1 MSEAE
6 PRQSVWR
13 ARGRTRAVVLVLHG
27 GAEHGFGGVPPW
39 RLAYLRM
46 VPLARALHRAG
57 RDHGVEVRLLRNSR
71 YGWNGAAEHPIP
83 DARWALARVR
93 EEHPGVPVVLV
104 GHSMGG
110 RVALRV
116 ADDPAVRGVCALAP
130 WTPLGEPVDALA
142 GRDVLIAHGTRDRM
156 TDPGES
162 HAYAERAG
170 TVAARLVRFEVTNEG
185 HAMVR
190 RAPVWTRLM
199 CAFTL
204 EVITDVEKDETLRHA
219 WSRPAPDRLRVPV

>member
-6 PRQSVWR
+6 PRLSVWR

-39 RLAYLRM
+39 RLAFLRM

-57 RDHGVEVRLLRNSR
+57 RDHGVEVRLLRNSH
-71 YGWNGAAEHPIP
+71 YGWNEPAQHPVP
-83 DARWALARVR
+83 DARWALARIR
-93 EEHPGVPVVLV
+93 EEHPGLPVVLV
-104 GHSMGG
+104 GHSMGA
-110 RVALRV
+110 RVALLV
-116 ADDPAVRGVCALAP
+116 ADDPAVAGVCALAP
-130 WTPLGEPVDALA
+130 WTPPREPVEALA

-156 TDPGES
+156 IDPVSS
-162 HAYAERAG
+162 HTYAERAES
-170 TVAARLVRFEVTNEG
+170 VAARLVRFEITNEG

-190 RAPVWTRLM
+190 RAAIWTRLM

-204 EVITDVEKDETLRHA
+204 EIITDVARDETLRSA
-219 WSRPAPDRLRVPV
+219 WEKPAPERLRVPV